1 MKNSRLKTWR
11 YGSLIQKRLSD
22 ILCFSL
28 HQAILKGLFVSE
40 RGRGS
45 GAGGVETVLLG
56 KGVRCTERSLA
67 SRLDVANHGS
77 EEVEVEN
84 LSTSGGREHEP
95 DGEKGLE
102 NKVHRNPVEN
112 RPQTHGLDEVKR
124 TKDDPIG
131 QPLLVIVGLRRL
143 NGQDGK
149 VSGESPADKVGD
161 GLGKAKHIEEDEKDR
176 GETKSDDTIGL
187 GDLCLLL
194 KLTEDG
200 VLVKLGIESRDLAV
214 GNVENLLSVRVIE
227 EVVLDLFGLGGHCE
241 CYVMFVDVSGRKAW
255 MLWIKKIGRAHV

>member
-1 MKNSRLKTWR
+1 M
-11 YGSLIQKRLSD
+11 
-22 ILCFSL
+22 
-28 HQAILKGLFVSE
+28 SE
-40 RGRGS
+40 RGRG
-45 GAGGVETVLLG
+45 GGTGGVEASLLG
-56 KGVRCTERSLA
+56 KGVRCTERRLA
-67 SRLDVANHGS
+67 SRLDVANHGP

-112 RPQTHGLDEVKR
+112 RPQTHGLDEVER

-149 VSGESPADKVGD
+149 ISGESPADEVGD

-176 GETKSDDTIGL
+176 GETKGDDTVGL
-187 GDLCLLL
+187 GDLGLLL
-194 KLTEDG
+194 KLTEDW

-214 GNVENLLSVRVIE
+214 GNVENLLGVGIVE
-227 EVVLDLFGLGGHCE
+227 EVVLDLLGMGGHCG
-241 CYVMFVDVSGRKAW
+241 CYVLFAGVSKEKPGWCGSK
-255 MLWIKKIGRAHV
+255 

>member
-1 MKNSRLKTWR
+1 M
-11 YGSLIQKRLSD
+11 
-22 ILCFSL
+22 
-28 HQAILKGLFVSE
+28 
-40 RGRGS
+40 
-45 GAGGVETVLLG
+45 LLG
-56 KGVRCTERSLA
+56 KGVRCTERRLA
-67 SRLDVANHGS
+67 SRLDVANHGP

-84 LSTSGGREHEP
+84 LSTSGGREHDWIASSAYRYTASKDRMLTP

-149 VSGESPADKVGD
+149 ISGESPADEVGD

-176 GETKSDDTIGL
+176 AASE
-187 GDLCLLL
+187 
-194 KLTEDG
+194 
-200 VLVKLGIESRDLAV
+200 IERQRHGQVSA
-214 GNVENLLSVRVIE
+214 ENP
-227 EVVLDLFGLGGHCE
+227 G
-241 CYVMFVDVSGRKAW
+241 KQP
-255 MLWIKKIGRAHV
+255 RAAS